1 MAEINTKPIHIQIR
15 DVNSALIQNA
25 TIKVIQRK
33 NGKILYNEKSSS
45 GEIIL
50 DDIESLKDCHAFRVE
65 IEHPH
70 YKSRP
75 KTNACCIRG
84 ANLNK
89 PHTLEFHYQD
99 KLLVS
104 NMSAEIRDN
113 RDSTYTTQNNVYDTY
128 NAQHRNKIATIQENN
143 NANVLYLPQRS
154 YNIDTKATTQK
165 EATESLKHI
174 QIHLKAYYNQDSI
187 PNKEE
192 QKQYYQNQK
201 TQTKWGYITS
211 SPYQHT
217 TKENIN
223 SSIKEHETFR
233 ILADSEGNEIV
244 GEEIT
249 IHLKEEWLDRQIR
262 FFAFIENPKYEVG
275 VTLYIYSPSL
285 YIEEGLID
293 VSGYIV
299 GFGAAIGRGLV
310 IKGTKFISEIQGNRY
325 VKKESREMQ
334 GIARESLSNKDAR
347 EWYVNTQLPKMKELG
362 NRILTLEERAKFH
375 FNFRNQA
382 RKDTR
387 DAMKDRKKAEELEN
401 DRKNKTWEEW
411 IEYVKK
417 RKGLTKMEDIYNYTI
432 EASQRTNPDVNSK
445 FGIKPQ

>member
-1 MAEINTKPIHIQIR
+1 M
-15 DVNSALIQNA
+15 
-25 TIKVIQRK
+25 
-33 NGKILYNEKSSS
+33 SS
-45 GEIIL
+45 
-50 DDIESLKDCHAFRVE
+50 V
-65 IEHPH
+65 
-70 YKSRP
+70 
-75 KTNACCIRG
+75 
-84 ANLNK
+84 
-89 PHTLEFHYQD
+89 
-99 KLLVS
+99 
-104 NMSAEIRDN
+104 SAEIRDN

-223 SSIKEHETFR
+223 SPIKEHETFR

-249 IHLKEEWLDRQIR
+249 IHLKEEWLDKQIR

-387 DAMKDRKKAEELEN
+387 DAMKDRKKAEEL
-401 DRKNKTWEEW
+401 DRTDPIKTWEEW

>member
-1 MAEINTKPIHIQIR
+1 MSKLNSEPIKIQIR
-15 DVNSALIQNA
+15 DVYYNPIHNA
-25 TIKVIQRK
+25 TIKIIERRSD
-33 NGKILYNEKSSS
+33 KILYNQESAN
-45 GEIIL
+45 GEVIL
-50 DDIESLKDCHAFRVE
+50 DDIENLKDCHAFKVE
-65 IEHPH
+65 IQHSH
-70 YKSRP
+70 YHSKP
-75 KTNACCIRG
+75 KTDSFCIREAHRG
-84 ANLNK
+84 K
-89 PHTLEFHYQD
+89 YHTLEFLYQE

-104 NMSAEIRDN
+104 NVYVEIREQIQNTCEDN
-113 RDSTYTTQNNVYDTY
+113 RAN
-128 NAQHRNKIATIQENN
+128 TIC
-143 NANVLYLPQRS
+143 LPKRT
-154 YNIDTKATTQK
+154 YNIDNNTFAEQ
-165 EATESLKHI
+165 EALQAINHL
-174 QIHLKAYYNQDSI
+174 QIYLKAYYNQDTI
-187 PNKEE
+187 PNKDKQSNKQKQAYKE
-192 QKQYYQNQK
+192 QKK
-201 TQTKWGYITS
+201 ETKWGIIIGNPNES
-211 SPYQHT
+211 QPVKDNAAFQ
-217 TKENIN
+217 
-223 SSIKEHETFR
+223 
-233 ILADSEGNEIV
+233 ILKNKDDYELK
-244 GEEIT
+244 GEEI
-249 IHLKEEWLDRQIR
+249 ILNLKQEWLNQTIR
-262 FFAFIENPKYEVG
+262 IYAYIENPNHKVG
-275 VTLYIYSPSL
+275 NTLHIYTPIE
-285 YIEEGLID
+285 YKEEGLVD

-347 EWYVNTQLPKMKELG
+347 EWYVNTQLPKIKELN

>member
-1 MAEINTKPIHIQIR
+1 MAEINTKPIHIQVR

-50 DDIESLKDCHAFRVE
+50 DDIENLKDCHAFRVE

-75 KTNACCIRG
+75 KTNACCIRL

-89 PHTLEFHYQD
+89 PHTLEFHYQE

-104 NMSAEIRDN
+104 NVYVEIREQIQNTCEDN
-113 RDSTYTTQNNVYDTY
+113 RAN
-128 NAQHRNKIATIQENN
+128 TIC
-143 NANVLYLPQRS
+143 LPKRT
-154 YNIDTKATTQK
+154 YNIDNNTFAEQ
-165 EATESLKHI
+165 EALQAINHL
-174 QIHLKAYYNQDSI
+174 QIYLKAYYNQDTI
-187 PNKEE
+187 PNKDKQSNKQKQAYKE
-192 QKQYYQNQK
+192 QKK
-201 TQTKWGYITS
+201 ETKWGIIIGNPNES
-211 SPYQHT
+211 QPVKDNAAFQ
-217 TKENIN
+217 
-223 SSIKEHETFR
+223 
-233 ILADSEGNEIV
+233 ILKNKDDYELK
-244 GEEIT
+244 GEEI
-249 IHLKEEWLDRQIR
+249 ILNLKQEWLNQTIR
-262 FFAFIENPKYEVG
+262 IYAYIENPNHKVG
-275 VTLYIYSPSL
+275 NTLHIYAPIE
-285 YIEEGLID
+285 YKEEGLVD
-293 VSGYIV
+293 VSGYVIGIV
-299 GFGAAIGRGLV
+299 GVVGRNAI
-310 IKGTKFISEIQGNRY
+310 IKGVKFASELQGNRY
-325 VKKESREMQ
+325 VRRENRESQ
-334 GIARESLSNKDAR
+334 GIARESLNNKEAR
-347 EWYVNTQLPKMKELG
+347 EWYVNTQLPKIKELG
-362 NRILTLEERAKFH
+362 DKIITLEERARFH

>member
-75 KTNACCIRG
+75 KTNACCIRL

-89 PHTLEFHYQD
+89 PHTLEFHYQE

-104 NMSAEIRDN
+104 NVYVEIREQIQNTCEDN
-113 RDSTYTTQNNVYDTY
+113 RAN
-128 NAQHRNKIATIQENN
+128 TIC
-143 NANVLYLPQRS
+143 LPKRT
-154 YNIDTKATTQK
+154 YNIDNNTFAEQ
-165 EATESLKHI
+165 EALQAINHL
-174 QIHLKAYYNQDSI
+174 QIYLKAYYNQDTI
-187 PNKEE
+187 PNKDKQSNKQKQAYKE
-192 QKQYYQNQK
+192 QKK
-201 TQTKWGYITS
+201 ETKWGIIIGNPNES
-211 SPYQHT
+211 QPVKDNAAFQ
-217 TKENIN
+217 
-223 SSIKEHETFR
+223 
-233 ILADSEGNEIV
+233 ILKNKDDYELK
-244 GEEIT
+244 GEEI
-249 IHLKEEWLDRQIR
+249 ILNLKQEWLNQTIR
-262 FFAFIENPKYEVG
+262 IYAYIENPNHKVG
-275 VTLYIYSPSL
+275 NTLHIYAPIE
-285 YIEEGLID
+285 YKEEGLVD

-334 GIARESLSNKDAR
+334 GIARESLNNKDAR
-347 EWYVNTQLPKMKELG
+347 EWYVNTQLPKIKELN
-362 NRILTLEERAKFH
+362 NRILTLEERARFC

>member
-1 MAEINTKPIHIQIR
+1 MAEINTKPIHIQVR

-50 DDIESLKDCHAFRVE
+50 DDIENLKDCHAFRVE

-75 KTNACCIRG
+75 KTNACCIRL

-89 PHTLEFHYQD
+89 PHTLEFHYQE

-104 NMSAEIRDN
+104 NVYVEIREQIQNTCEDN
-113 RDSTYTTQNNVYDTY
+113 RAN
-128 NAQHRNKIATIQENN
+128 TIC
-143 NANVLYLPQRS
+143 LPKRT
-154 YNIDTKATTQK
+154 YNIDNNTFAEQ
-165 EATESLKHI
+165 EALQAINHL
-174 QIHLKAYYNQDSI
+174 QIYLKAYYNQDTI
-187 PNKEE
+187 PNKDKQSNKQKQAYKE
-192 QKQYYQNQK
+192 QKK
-201 TQTKWGYITS
+201 ETKWGIIIGNPNES
-211 SPYQHT
+211 QPVKDNAAFQ
-217 TKENIN
+217 
-223 SSIKEHETFR
+223 
-233 ILADSEGNEIV
+233 ILKNKDDYELK
-244 GEEIT
+244 GEEI
-249 IHLKEEWLDRQIR
+249 ILNLKQEWLNQTIR
-262 FFAFIENPKYEVG
+262 IYAYIENPNHKVG
-275 VTLYIYSPSL
+275 NTLHIYTPIE
-285 YIEEGLID
+285 YKEEGLVD